1 MASPPPPSR
10 PRKRGGAG
18 AKDEITGGL
27 PADAKKL
34 NLGDAAPDFRRLGI
48 DGKTDPL
55 ADFPAQPAPVLM
67 GVFRSNPCP
76 YPQAAE
82 TRLIPLVRE
91 FAGQGLAVVAL
102 NPNRPAGVRLGE
114 LGYSTYNDSSEEMKL
129 DAQEAGFPFP
139 DLDDG
144 DTQVAA
150 KAKDA
155 SNRLRL
161 VNVGGD
167 FILRKKSGERGPAPR
182 EIAARAAGGW
192 AATQRGGRP
201 GQPTAKTS
209 GAPAGPRRSRPVRP
223 RR

>member
-10 PRKRGGAG
+10 PRKKAGAG
-18 AKDEITGGL
+18 AKGEITGGL

-67 GVFRSNPCP
+67 GVFLSNPCP
-76 YPQAAE
+76 YSQAAE

-102 NPNRPAGVRLGE
+102 NPNRPAGVRLDE

-129 DAQEAGFPFP
+129 
-139 DLDDG
+139 
-144 DTQVAA
+144 
-150 KAKDA
+150 
-155 SNRLRL
+155 
-161 VNVGGD
+161 
-167 FILRKKSGERGPAPR
+167 
-182 EIAARAAGGW
+182 AARAAGRW